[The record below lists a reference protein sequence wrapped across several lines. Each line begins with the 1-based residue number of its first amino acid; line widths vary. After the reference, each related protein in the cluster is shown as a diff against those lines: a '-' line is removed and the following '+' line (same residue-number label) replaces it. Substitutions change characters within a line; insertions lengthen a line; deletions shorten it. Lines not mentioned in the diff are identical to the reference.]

1 MNCKIKSCVKYFEK
15 LMYDCIFAQI
25 SPLMFRER
33 KKKDL
38 KKIEKVLKKYFT
50 GQLISCY
57 SSHIFQKQLQYVV
70 VNGSFMVTVH

>member
-38 KKIEKVLKKYFT
+38 KKIEKVLKK
-50 GQLISCY
+50 
-57 SSHIFQKQLQYVV
+57 IFHGTANILLFKPYLPKTT
-70 VNGSFMVTVH
+70 TVCCCKR